1 MSPPV
6 PSAAAQDQAE
16 GDYGAELPPPPKR
29 VVSCV
34 AAEAPAAAVGARFPL
49 VPGYDIL
56 AEIGRG
62 GMGVVYK
69 AWQSGLKRFVAL
81 KMIQPAPAPAL
92 EVIRRLRAEAE
103 AAARLQHPNVVQIH
117 EVGTLDG
124 LPFLAME
131 YVDGGSLAERLDG
144 TPQPAALS

>member
-6 PSAAAQDQAE
+6 PSFAAQDQAE

-34 AAEAPAAAVGARFPL
+34 AAEAPAVGAAAPRFPFI
-49 VPGYDIL
+49 PGYDVL

-81 KMIQPAPAPAL
+81 KMIQPAPVPAL
-92 EVIRRLRAEAE
+92 EVIRRLRAE
-103 AAARLQHPNVVQIH
+103 
-117 EVGTLDG
+117 
-124 LPFLAME
+124 
-131 YVDGGSLAERLDG
+131 
-144 TPQPAALS
+144 